1 MKTPVKGKT
10 TAAAPDFAAYVAAR
24 DAADNALAN
33 IRTIRTDAKEAK
45 ETIKTSE
52 PSIMKAMTE
61 AGGRLVVGDS
71 LLEFTKG
78 KQVRVTTVAV
88 A

>member
-1 MKTPVKGKT
+1 MSKKET
-10 TAAAPDFAAYVAAR
+10 AAPDFAAYTAAR
-24 DAADNALAN
+24 NTADNALAS
-33 IRTIRTDAKEAK
+33 IRTIRADAKEAK
-45 ETIKTSE
+45 ALIAKAEPAIK
-52 PSIMKAMTE
+52 KAMDA

-78 KQVRVTTVAV
+78 RQIRVSTVAV